1 MSEETL
7 RFPLG
12 PWVPSAKQIEFL
24 RIPDNVFEG
33 FYGGAAAGGKSE
45 VLIMLPI
52 AREFYKD
59 PHFKGII
66 FRRTYPELE
75 ESIIPRCRKI
85 YCDVFK
91 ATYNKQDHI
100 YTFPSGAWIKVSYM
114 NDDSDAEAHKS
125 AEYNYIAF
133 DELTTFTMY
142 QYIYLTSR
150 CRTTR
155 GSNLPAIVRSASN
168 PEGVGLSWVR
178 ERFVEPW
185 LQGGRLIQDKLSR
198 LFRIYVPARLADNPY
213 ADPDYSAK
221 LDLLPEATRK
231 ALKDGDWWAF
241 AGQVFTEL
249 RKIHNEGEPDNALH
263 VIPKFNIP
271 SWWPKLIAMDWGFFA
286 NTWVGWGAVS
296 PDGRL
301 YLYREFFCRGI
312 KIADW
317 ASKVAALSAGDKN
330 IKIVFMDPHAWD
342 QRGEENTIAEQVER
356 FSGFTLE
363 KADNDRIGGKQLIHE
378 LLRWTAKEKAKV
390 PETDYNAEK
399 ARFILNFHGRKAYNE
414 YLDLFT
420 EEKLEENLPKLL
432 FFDDCTIVV
441 DTLQK
446 CSYPKDASKQKLE
459 DVAEFKGDDPYDGLR
474 YLCKGYHRLISESME
489 TFEELQ
495 RTQKLIDELKET
507 GDYTHF
513 NMQMHELEWRDNQE
527 RIGNGLQRLHLRA
540 N

>member
-168 PEGVGLSWVR
+168 R
-178 ERFVEPW
+178 
-185 LQGGRLIQDKLSR
+185 
-198 LFRIYVPARLADNPY
+198 
-213 ADPDYSAK
+213 
-221 LDLLPEATRK
+221 
-231 ALKDGDWWAF
+231 
-241 AGQVFTEL
+241 
-249 RKIHNEGEPDNALH
+249 
-263 VIPKFNIP
+263 
-271 SWWPKLIAMDWGFFA
+271 
-286 NTWVGWGAVS
+286 
-296 PDGRL
+296 
-301 YLYREFFCRGI
+301 RG
-312 KIADW
+312 
-317 ASKVAALSAGDKN
+317 
-330 IKIVFMDPHAWD
+330 
-342 QRGEENTIAEQVER
+342 
-356 FSGFTLE
+356 
-363 KADNDRIGGKQLIHE
+363 
-378 LLRWTAKEKAKV
+378 
-390 PETDYNAEK
+390 
-399 ARFILNFHGRKAYNE
+399 
-414 YLDLFT
+414 
-420 EEKLEENLPKLL
+420 
-432 FFDDCTIVV
+432 
-441 DTLQK
+441 
-446 CSYPKDASKQKLE
+446 
-459 DVAEFKGDDPYDGLR
+459 
-474 YLCKGYHRLISESME
+474 
-489 TFEELQ
+489 
-495 RTQKLIDELKET
+495 
-507 GDYTHF
+507 
-513 NMQMHELEWRDNQE
+513 
-527 RIGNGLQRLHLRA
+527 
-540 N
+540 